1 VASGDRRANDRG
13 KSPADSCSRSPQR
26 GHPRKRFAILD
37 SRPGIGYAICLLE
50 ESVHHLR
57 IKMLSVALLD
67 FVKRLLQRNPRSPKA
82 DLEKSGTLRLTDYGP
97 NREFTLSAT
106 SRRSQLHLN
115 IVPNGLKLAC

>member
-1 VASGDRRANDRG
+1 
-13 KSPADSCSRSPQR
+13 
-26 GHPRKRFAILD
+26 
-37 SRPGIGYAICLLE
+37 
-50 ESVHHLR
+50 
-57 IKMLSVALLD
+57 MLSVALLD